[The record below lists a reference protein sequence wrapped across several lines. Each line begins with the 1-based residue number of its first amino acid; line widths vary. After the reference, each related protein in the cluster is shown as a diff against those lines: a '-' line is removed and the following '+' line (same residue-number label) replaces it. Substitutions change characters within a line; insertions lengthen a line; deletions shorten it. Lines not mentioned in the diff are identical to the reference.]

1 MVSLLE
7 VVLRKHRSEAV
18 VTEHVL
24 TAAMKLTARLP
35 SQLSRLK
42 AIIARYRTSVQLE
55 AQTR

>member
-1 MVSLLE
+1 MSLLE
-7 VVLRKHRSEAV
+7 VVLRRHRAEAV

-35 SQLSRLK
+35 SQLARLK
-42 AIIARYRTSVQLE
+42 AVIGRYKTNVQLE